1 MRFLGNIIW
10 FIFGGLIA
18 SLLWFLLGLLLAITL
33 IGIPLAKQFFKLSR
47 LFLSPF
53 GKEIETNLDKYP
65 IANIIWAVLF
75 GWEIALSYLFFAAI
89 TAITVIGIPF
99 SLQWVKLT
107 QLALFPFGAK
117 IK

>member
-1 MRFLGNIIW
+1 MTLLGNILW
-10 FIFGGLIA
+10 FIFGGFIA
-18 SLLWFLLGLLLAITL
+18 SLIWFLLGLLLTITI

-53 GKEIETNLDKYP
+53 GKEVETNLERRP
-65 IANIIWAVLF
+65 ILNIIWAILF

-99 SLQWVKLT
+99 SLQWLKLT

-117 IK
+117 IR